1 MTDAPAKKRS
11 KVPLLLVV
19 VFVLPVILAKLAL
32 DNNWFNKAATN
43 RGELLSPILNFMPI
57 LQQSEQPSS
66 DESKWHVLYVLP
78 ATCDEKCENALY
90 SLNQIWVALGKE
102 SDRMSPIVISTQD
115 SDSVKVGE
123 LMTHETLNLLKTDS
137 NNVKKVFKD
146 VATDGIFLA
155 DTMGNIMLRY
165 PTNLEKQQAVMQSRD
180 ILADLRKLLK
190 LSRIG

>member
-11 KVPLLLVV
+11 KVPLLLIV

-32 DNNWFNKAATN
+32 DNNWFNEAATN
-43 RGELLSPILNFMPI
+43 RGELLSPLLDFKPI
-57 LQQSEQPSS
+57 LEQSDQSSS
-66 DESKWHVLYVLP
+66 DEPKWHVLYVLP
-78 ATCDEKCENALY
+78 EACDEKCENALY
-90 SLNQIWVALGKE
+90 SLNQIWIALGKE
-102 SDRMSPIVISTQD
+102 SDRMSSIVISTPD
-115 SDSVKVGE
+115 SDPVKVGE
-123 LMTHETLNLLKTDS
+123 LMTHETLNLLKTDN

-155 DTMGNIMLRY
+155 DTLGNIMLRY